1 MGILPGVLDRTLYM
15 KACQRVEDQETC
27 MTMKEREEVLL
38 RMVEAG
44 VTPNEVSAAHGGGG
58 RDAQR
63 SELEHADA
71 KIC

>member
-1 MGILPGVLDRTLYM
+1 MEILPGVLDRTLYM

-44 VTPNEVSAAHGGGG
+44 VTPDEVGWNTLMSG
-58 RDAQR
+58 
-63 SELEHADA
+63 
-71 KIC
+71 